1 MAVLR
6 IVPNM
11 ISGDPAALADFW
23 QGLFDLD
30 RPMQMD
36 FITTVQASGTVQPP
50 QVSFA
55 TEGGNGTP
63 LPALSVEVDD
73 LDAVR
78 RRAAAMGVA
87 LEYGPVREPWG
98 VRRLFLRDPAGRLI
112 NVLQHDDA
120 PANA

>member
-50 QVSFA
+50 QVSLHF
-55 TEGGNGTP
+55 
-63 LPALSVEVDD
+63 LS
-73 LDAVR
+73 LA
-78 RRAAAMGVA
+78 
-87 LEYGPVREPWG
+87 GP
-98 VRRLFLRDPAGRLI
+98 
-112 NVLQHDDA
+112 
-120 PANA
+120 